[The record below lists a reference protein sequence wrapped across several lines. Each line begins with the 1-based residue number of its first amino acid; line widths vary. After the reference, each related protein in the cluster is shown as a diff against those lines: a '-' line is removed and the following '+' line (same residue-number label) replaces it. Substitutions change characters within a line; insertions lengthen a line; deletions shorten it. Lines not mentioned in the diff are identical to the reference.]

1 MTVDLNKL
9 SLGDKIAG
17 GCGIVLIIG
26 LFALPWH
33 KIEFDF
39 LGTSAS
45 ESCSAF
51 SCTNT
56 FWAWLAFLLTAAIV
70 AVIILDRLTS
80 VELPELPIP
89 LNQAVFY
96 GSIAVGALLILK
108 LITKMEYL
116 GWGAYVNILL
126 AGGMIYGGFLIFKE
140 ESPATGGG
148 GGGEPQAF

>member
-1 MTVDLNKL
+1 MDLNKL

-26 LFALPWH
+26 LFVLPWH
-33 KIEFDF
+33 KIEFSF
-39 LGTSAS
+39 LGESAS

-51 SCTNT
+51 ECTGA

-89 LNQAVFY
+89 LNQATFY
-96 GSIAVGALLILK
+96 ATIAIPVLLLLK
-108 LITKMEYL
+108 LVLETDYL
-116 GWGAYVNILL
+116 GFGAYVNILL
-126 AGGMIYGGFLIFKE
+126 AGGMTYGGFLISKE
-140 ESPATGGG
+140 ESPAAGG